1 MLVSNLALQH
11 VDKFGPFMLK
21 GRKGFALIVHRYEK
35 RLEQL
40 SRPTSI
46 SQQVV
51 RMTSFGADANHL
63 HASASFYLLGTSVPH
78 RILLIKLSQRQTVRH
93 AGTLDGIDRC

>member
-1 MLVSNLALQH
+1 
-11 VDKFGPFMLK
+11 MLK

-63 HASASFYLLGTSVPH
+63 HALASFYLLGTSVRH
-78 RILLIKLSQRQTVRH
+78 RIFLKKLTQRQTEGR
-93 AGTLDGIDRC
+93 AGTLDDIERWSYLPILDFTQHPGADAR